1 MWRTDQTPAQPTGW
15 QDRGVLTR
23 KPVAVL
29 AVLLVL
35 ASTALACTSTTDGS
49 PAAAAT
55 DVETRGPAG
64 AVPAGL
70 EKFYG
75 QPLAWGDCA
84 PFATDDNAKQAFSA
98 NTLQCARLTV
108 PLDYRKPGGTTITL
122 GVLRV
127 KAGDPAH
134 RIGSM
139 LVNPGGPGGSGM
151 ELAAN
156 LAGSG
161 GPWSSSPLSTSFD
174 LVGFDPRGVAASE
187 PAVRCLSAQQQDSY
201 RAADLDDDSTSAGVA
216 KYEQQQQGY
225 ARDCAQ
231 NTRYGTE
238 MLANIGTTVVAK
250 DMDVLRSALGDA
262 KLTYLGYSYGTRI
275 GSTYAEQ
282 FPQNVRAMV
291 LDGAVDPTQ
300 SLVSAEVG
308 QATGFQT
315 AFTQFAQWC
324 AKQSRCALGADPTR
338 ANTAYNALVR
348 PLLEKPVPVGD
359 GRQLSYDDATT
370 GTIQALYSQSYW
382 SYLQQ
387 GLQELAQGNGGTLM
401 RLADLYDGR
410 NQDGT
415 YSNEQDAFNAIRCV
429 DDPAMTDPNTLL
441 QAQQQYK
448 QAAPFL
454 DDGQPAVAE
463 QDACAY
469 WPAPATDKPHLPGA
483 SGLAPV
489 LVISTTNDPA
499 TPYQSGVNLANA
511 LHGGLL
517 TFEGTQHT
525 AFLQNNSCV
534 DNWAGAYLVK
544 LTLPPTGAR
553 C

>member
-1 MWRTDQTPAQPTGW
+1 
-15 QDRGVLTR
+15 
-23 KPVAVL
+23 
-29 AVLLVL
+29 
-35 ASTALACTSTTDGS
+35 
-49 PAAAAT
+49 
-55 DVETRGPAG
+55 
-64 AVPAGL
+64 
-70 EKFYG
+70 
-75 QPLAWGDCA
+75 
-84 PFATDDNAKQAFSA
+84 
-98 NTLQCARLTV
+98 
-108 PLDYRKPGGTTITL
+108 
-122 GVLRV
+122 
-127 KAGDPAH
+127 
-134 RIGSM
+134 
-139 LVNPGGPGGSGM
+139 
-151 ELAAN
+151 
-156 LAGSG
+156 
-161 GPWSSSPLSTSFD
+161 
-174 LVGFDPRGVAASE
+174 
-187 PAVRCLSAQQQDSY
+187 VRCLSSQEQDSY

-225 ARDCAQ
+225 AQECVQ
-231 NTRYGTE
+231 NTRYGKD
-238 MLANIGTTVVAK
+238 MLANVGTTAVAK

-282 FPQNVRAMV
+282 FPANVRAMV

-300 SLVSAEVG
+300 SLVSEEVG

-324 AKQSRCALGADPTR
+324 AKQSKCALGTDPAQ
-338 ANTAYNALVR
+338 ANAAFTALVR
-348 PLLEKPVPVGD
+348 PLLEKSVPAGD

-387 GLQELAQGNGGTLM
+387 GLQELEQGSGRTLM
-401 RLADLYDGR
+401 RLADVYDGR
-410 NQDGT
+410 NDDGS

-429 DDPAMTDPNTLL
+429 DDPAVTDENTLL

-463 QDACAY
+463 KDTCAY
-469 WPAPATDKPHLPGA
+469 WTVPATDKPHLPSV

-534 DNWAGAYLVK
+534 DNAASTYLIK
-544 LTLPPTGAR
+544 LTLPATGTR
-553 C
+553 CS

>member
-1 MWRTDQTPAQPTGW
+1 M
-15 QDRGVLTR
+15 LTW
-23 KPVAVL
+23 KPVATL
-29 AVLLVL
+29 AALLLL
-35 ASTALACTSTTDGS
+35 APTAVACTSTTNG
-49 PAAAAT
+49 AAGPAAT
-55 DVETRGPAG
+55 DVESRGPAG
-64 AVPAGL
+64 VVPKGL

-75 QPLAWGDCA
+75 QSLAWGDCA

-98 NTLQCARLTV
+98 KGMQCARLTV
-108 PLDYRKPGGTTITL
+108 PLDYSKPAGTTITL

-127 KAGDPAH
+127 KAANQATKV
-134 RIGSM
+134 GSL

-161 GPWSSSPLSTSFD
+161 GPWAASALSGSFD

-187 PAVRCLSAQQQDSY
+187 PSVRCLTAQEQDSY
-201 RAADLDDDSTSAGVA
+201 RASDLDDDSTSAGVA
-216 KYEQQQQGY
+216 KYEQQQQSY
-225 ARDCAQ
+225 AQECAQ
-231 NTRYGTE
+231 QTQYGKD
-238 MLANIGTTVVAK
+238 MLANVGTTTVVK

-282 FPQNVRAMV
+282 FPANVRAMV

-300 SLVSAEVG
+300 SLVSEEVG

-324 AKQSRCALGADPTR
+324 AKQSQCALGTDPAQ
-338 ANTAYNALVR
+338 ANAAYTAMVR
-348 PLLEKPVPVGD
+348 PLLEKSVPVGD
-359 GRQLSYDDATT
+359 GRQLGYDDATT

-387 GLQELAQGNGGTLM
+387 GLQELKQGSGGTLM

-410 NQDGT
+410 NQDGS

-429 DDPAMTDPNTLL
+429 DDPAVTDPNTLT

-463 QDACAY
+463 KDTCAY
-469 WPAPATDKPHLPGA
+469 WPVPATDKPHLPSV

-525 AFLQNNSCV
+525 AFLQNNACV
-534 DNWAGAYLVK
+534 DKWASTYLTK
-544 LTLPPTGAR
+544 LSLPPTGTR
-553 C
+553 CS